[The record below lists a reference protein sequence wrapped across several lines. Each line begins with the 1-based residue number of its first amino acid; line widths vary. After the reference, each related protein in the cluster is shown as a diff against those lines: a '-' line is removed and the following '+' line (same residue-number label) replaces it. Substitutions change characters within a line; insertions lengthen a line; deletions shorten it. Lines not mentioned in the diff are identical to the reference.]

1 MAERAD
7 TKPVILR
14 AEEISKSYRAAGQG
28 MGKTYQAAG
37 RKRKPRIDALK
48 HLSLRVNEGECRG
61 IVGESGCGKSTL
73 LRILAGLERADDG
86 YAFYREKPVSVQM
99 QTKRN
104 EIQMIFQNS
113 MNAVNPY
120 ISAESILGEPL
131 KNFGR
136 MRGRAKKEER
146 RECAA
151 ALLARVGLSAGD
163 LGKYPGQFSG
173 GQLQRLCIA
182 RALAAEPKVLLLDEP
197 LSSLDVSVQAQI
209 MRLLEKLGKENGL
222 TQVLVSHDLEAVYY
236 LSDSLS
242 VMYGGCIVEEL
253 EDIQCFDQL
262 CHPYTRRL
270 VQASQGEWPKG
281 RAETD
286 KASVGEACCPY
297 VRQCPDRMGI
307 CGEKF
312 PPLKKYLPGHWVR
325 CFRMV

>member
-14 AEEISKSYRAAGQG
+14 AEEISKTYR
-28 MGKTYQAAG
+28 TAG
-37 RKRKPRIDALK
+37 RKRKPEMDALK
-48 HLSLRVNEGECRG
+48 HLSLQVKEGECRG

-73 LRILAGLERADDG
+73 LRILAGLERADEG
-86 YAFYREKPVSVQM
+86 YVFYREKPVSVQM

-104 EIQMIFQNS
+104 EIQMVFQNS
-113 MNAVNPY
+113 MNAVNPCS
-120 ISAESILGEPL
+120 SAESILGEPL

-136 MRGRAKKEER
+136 IRKRARKKEQ

-151 ALLARVGLSAGD
+151 ALLTRVGLSAGD
-163 LGKYPGQFSG
+163 LDKYPGQFSG

-209 MRLLEKLGKENGL
+209 IRLLEKLGKENGL
-222 TQVLVSHDLEAVYY
+222 TQVLVSHDLEALYY

-253 EDIQCFDQL
+253 EDIQYFDQL

-270 VQASQGEWPKG
+270 VEVGRGEWPKG
-281 RAETD
+281 RAE
-286 KASVGEACCPY
+286 VNVFLGEICCPY
-297 VRQCPDRMGI
+297 AGLCPDCSGI
-307 CGEKF
+307 CREKL
-312 PPLKKYLPGHWVR
+312 PSLKEYQPGHWVR
-325 CFRMV
+325 CFKIV